1 MVAVA
6 AEPAVAV
13 ALAVEYFPGR
23 VAVLAVYWLAPGR
36 SVVPVADLYS
46 VVAAVE
52 SVAEQV
58 VEQAAPRLPY
68 KYSSVT

>member
-1 MVAVA
+1 MVALV
-6 AEPAVAV
+6 V

-23 VAVLAVYWLAPGR
+23 VAVLALYWLAPGC
-36 SVVPVADLYS
+36 SVVSGAELYS

-52 SVAEQV
+52 AVAEQV

-68 KYSSVT
+68 KYSSET